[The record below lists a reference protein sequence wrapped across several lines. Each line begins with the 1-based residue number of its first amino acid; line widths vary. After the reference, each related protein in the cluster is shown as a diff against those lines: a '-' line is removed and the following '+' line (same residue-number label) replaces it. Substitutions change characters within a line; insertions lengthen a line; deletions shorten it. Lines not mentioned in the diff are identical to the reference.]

1 MEDIP
6 TVTQI
11 SVSIVQDAFGQDSL
25 LADEGNPDSGREA
38 AVRHPVHQL
47 DDEVFYLVVGNDDLR
62 LRGKTLEDGGHDGR
76 FNRTP
81 GSSRIGVISPG
92 SANIVEEV

>member
-1 MEDIP
+1 MHLARIVFLQMRGTPILERKLRSDIY
-6 TVTQI
+6 
-11 SVSIVQDAFGQDSL
+11 
-25 LADEGNPDSGREA
+25 
-38 AVRHPVHQL
+38 PVHQL
-47 DDEVFYLVVGNDDLR
+47 DDKVFYLVVGNDDLQ